1 MRWIMKKV
9 ITIISVAALIVL
21 TTMSLHAQT
30 AASATWQLI
39 ANQQA
44 TIAGNVV
51 ADSVIGHTLVV
62 KDYTGASMGGP
73 LGAAQARW
81 NRGGVNWP
89 GSTAQENNIYM
100 DFVVSPKPGYN
111 FTVDSVKGS
120 FGGGGTSNM
129 KANLL
134 FGSADTSLASLTALN
149 TSPLPLRQA
158 SYFTFNP
165 ADTNVSYYVGLE
177 VKNGAKF
184 RLRVYAWNQTSSA
197 SATKYIYTQNI
208 IIKGTTTPA
217 SAVEGE
223 TEIPANFKLE
233 QNYPNPF
240 NPTTSISY
248 SIPKTAFV
256 TLKVYNL
263 IGQEVASLVNEI
275 KDPGNYKST
284 FDASKLSSGIYFYR
298 LEAGNFVSIKKM
310 ALMK

>member
-1 MRWIMKKV
+1 MKKV
-9 ITIISVAALIVL
+9 ITIISVAALFLI

-30 AASATWQLI
+30 AANATWALT
-39 ANQQA
+39 ADTTVA
-44 TIAGNVV
+44 VTGDVV
-51 ADSVIGHTLVV
+51 ADGLVRAGGFAI
-62 KDYTGASMGGP
+62 KDYAGATMLTP
-73 LGAAQARW
+73 ALRLYF
-81 NRGGVNWP
+81 
-89 GSTAQENNIYM
+89 GSTQWGLETAPLFTRYVE
-100 DFVVSPKPGYN
+100 FKVSPKPGFSFNVDSVSYIMACTGTSGHIFGNVYWDIDPTFGSKVIVDTSTVAVADIRSEAYVVKTYGVN
-111 FTVDSVKGS
+111 FTVDNGKSFMLRFYPWYNGS
-120 FGGGGTSNM
+120 MSNS
-129 KANLL
+129 K
-134 FGSADTSLASLTALN
+134 
-149 TSPLPLRQA
+149 
-158 SYFTFNP
+158 YF
-165 ADTNVSYYVGLE
+165 VL
-177 VKNGAKF
+177 
-184 RLRVYAWNQTSSA
+184 
-197 SATKYIYTQNI
+197 QNI
-208 IIKGTTTPA
+208 VIKGTTTPA